1 MTEGRSIGHNEP
13 TLSLAPLDE
22 FLTIVRRDLEADDA
36 CILAPGE
43 QAPEG
48 GTVAERQLPGD
59 HRLIVRFDA
68 PPADLEARLRRLDML
83 VASFQTML
91 AAKLTAAAVT
101 RPSPARSLH
110 DELAALVTRAGAV
123 DALII
128 DARSPVV
135 WGAATEELT
144 DDEDRHE
151 GEAEVRP
158 IAPPVLVKPVAPP
171 SLAEAPLSFNDN
183 DPESSV
189 NDNEPESSNEAETP
203 SPAEMRERIHLVRT
217 SFPPT
222 GLRRIGERRSGV
234 GRIHVVP
241 DPEPS
246 ARDSVTERAIRE
258 VRALPEM
265 PTLHKGGHI
274 HHSVSEPEF
283 GYVARS
289 FAGIYVLVLV
299 FREPFDELRAKRA
312 TVHALPIIER
322 LVLALPPRDPVPTSG
337 AAALPRRRRRR

>member
-1 MTEGRSIGHNEP
+1 MGHNEP

-22 FLTIVRRDLEADDA
+22 FLTIVRRDLEAEDA

-43 QAPEG
+43 PAPEG
-48 GTVAERQLPGD
+48 GTTAERPLPGD
-59 HRLIVRFDA
+59 HKLLVRFDA
-68 PPADLEARLRRLDML
+68 PPADLDARLRRLDML

-91 AAKLTAAAVT
+91 AAKLTAAVVT

-123 DALII
+123 DALVI

-135 WGAATEELT
+135 WGAAAEELT
-144 DDEDRHE
+144 DDEDR
-151 GEAEVRP
+151 ASDAPSRP
-158 IAPPVLVKPVAPP
+158 MPPSLVKPLSGP
-171 SLAEAPLSFNDN
+171 SLVESPLSFSDA
-183 DPESSV
+183 PEASDEGS
-189 NDNEPESSNEAETP
+189 PETP
-203 SPAEMRERIHLVRT
+203 SPEELRERIHLVRT
-217 SFPPT
+217 SIPSP
-222 GLRRIGERRSGV
+222 GLRRISERRSGV

-246 ARDSVTERAIRE
+246 VRDSVSERAIRA

-265 PTLHKGGHI
+265 PTLHKGGQL
-274 HHSVSEPEF
+274 HHSVSEPDF

-289 FAGIYVLVLV
+289 FAGIYVLVVV
-299 FREPFDELRAKRA
+299 FRETYDELRAKRA

-337 AAALPRRRRRR
+337 AVALPRRRRRR

>member
-1 MTEGRSIGHNEP
+1 MAGALESVTEGGPIGHNEP

-22 FLTIVRRDLEADDA
+22 FLTIVRRDLEAEDA

-43 QAPEG
+43 EAPEG
-48 GTVAERQLPGD
+48 GTVAQRQLPGD
-59 HRLIVRFDA
+59 HRLLVRFDA
-68 PPADLEARLRRLDML
+68 PPTDLDAKLRRLDML

-91 AAKLTAAAVT
+91 TAKLTATSVT

-123 DALII
+123 DALVI

-135 WGAATEELT
+135 WGAAAEELA
-144 DDEDRHE
+144 EE
-151 GEAEVRP
+151 EAEDAR
-158 IAPPVLVKPVAPP
+158 PVAPP
-171 SLAEAPLSFNDN
+171 SLVKPLSPPSLVEAPLSFGD
-183 DPESSV
+183 ESS
-189 NDNEPESSNEAETP
+189 DESPSP
-203 SPAEMRERIHLVRT
+203 SPAELRERIHLVRT
-217 SFPPT
+217 SIPPM
-222 GLRRIGERRSGV
+222 GLRRITERKSGV
-234 GRIHVVP
+234 ARIHVVP

-246 ARDSVTERAIRE
+246 ARDSVSERAIRA

-274 HHSVSEPEF
+274 HHSESEPDF

-289 FAGIYVLVLV
+289 FAGIYVLVVV

-312 TVHALPIIER
+312 TLHALPIIER

-337 AAALPRRRRRR
+337 AVALARRRRRR

>member
-1 MTEGRSIGHNEP
+1 MSSGLERVTEGGSLGNNEP

-22 FLTIVRRDLEADDA
+22 FLSIVRSDLNAEDA
-36 CILAPGE
+36 CILAPDE

-48 GTVAERQLPGD
+48 GTVAERPLPGD
-59 HRLIVRFDA
+59 HRLLVRFDA
-68 PPADLEARLRRLDML
+68 PPADLDARLRRLDML
-83 VASFQTML
+83 VDSFQTML
-91 AAKLTAAAVT
+91 SAKLASAAVT

-123 DALII
+123 DALVI

-135 WGAATEELT
+135 WGAAAEEL
-144 DDEDRHE
+144 DEDRPE
-151 GEAEVRP
+151 EAQSRP
-158 IAPPVLVKPVAPP
+158 TAPP
-171 SLAEAPLSFNDN
+171 SLVKPISPPSLLKTLPSFGD
-183 DPESSV
+183 
-189 NDNEPESSNEAETP
+189 EPESSNEGGTAPP
-203 SPAEMRERIHLVRT
+203 SPNEMRERIHLVRT
-217 SFPPT
+217 SVPPT
-222 GLRRIGERRSGV
+222 GLRRKVERKSGV
-234 GRIHVVP
+234 ARIHVVP

-246 ARDSVTERAIRE
+246 ARDSVSERAIRE

-274 HHSVSEPEF
+274 HHSVSEPGF

-289 FAGIYVLVLV
+289 FAGIYVLVVV
-299 FREPFDELRAKRA
+299 FREAFDELRAKRA

-337 AAALPRRRRRR
+337 AVALSRRRRRR

>member
-1 MTEGRSIGHNEP
+1 MGHNEP

-22 FLTIVRRDLEADDA
+22 FLTIVRRDLEAEDA

-43 QAPEG
+43 QTPEG

-59 HRLIVRFDA
+59 HRLVVRFDA
-68 PPADLEARLRRLDML
+68 PPADLDARLRRLDML

-91 AAKLTAAAVT
+91 TAKLTSTTVT

-123 DALII
+123 DAVVI

-135 WGAATEELT
+135 WGAAAEDLTE
-144 DDEDRHE
+144 DEDRA
-151 GEAEVRP
+151 GEADPRP
-158 IAPPVLVKPVAPP
+158 PAPP
-171 SLAEAPLSFNDN
+171 SLVKPLSPPSLVEAPLSFND
-183 DPESSV
+183 
-189 NDNEPESSNEAETP
+189 EPESSDEGSSETP
-203 SPAEMRERIHLVRT
+203 SPAELRERIHLVRT
-217 SFPPT
+217 SFPPA
-222 GLRRIGERRSGV
+222 GLRRIGERKSGV
-234 GRIHVVP
+234 ARIHVVP

-246 ARDSVTERAIRE
+246 ARDSVSERAIRE

-274 HHSVSEPEF
+274 HHSVSEPDF

-289 FAGIYVLVLV
+289 FAGIYVLVVV
-299 FREPFDELRAKRA
+299 FREAFDELRAKRA

-337 AAALPRRRRRR
+337 AVALPRRRRRR

>member
-1 MTEGRSIGHNEP
+1 MGHNEP

-22 FLTIVRRDLEADDA
+22 FLTIVRRDLEAEDA

-48 GTVAERQLPGD
+48 GTVAERSLPGD
-59 HRLIVRFDA
+59 HRLVVRFEEA
-68 PPADLEARLRRLDML
+68 PPDLDARLRRLDML
-83 VASFQTML
+83 VDSFHSLLT
-91 AAKLTAAAVT
+91 AKLTSATLA

-123 DALII
+123 DALVI

-135 WGAATEELT
+135 WGAATEELGA
-144 DDEDRHE
+144 DDAPPK
-151 GEAEVRP
+151 GEAE
-158 IAPPVLVKPVAPP
+158 PPQAPP
-171 SLAEAPLSFNDN
+171 SLVKPLNPGPTLVEVEALSD
-183 DPESSV
+183 DDEEEEA
-189 NDNEPESSNEAETP
+189 EPERAGSSAPVTP
-203 SPAEMRERIHLVRT
+203 SPSELRERIHLVRT
-217 SFPPT
+217 DSAPT
-222 GLRRIGERRSGV
+222 GLRGKVERRSGV
-234 GRIHVVP
+234 ARIRVVP

-246 ARDSVTERAIRE
+246 ARDSVSERAIRA

-274 HHSVSEPEF
+274 HHSESEADF

-289 FAGIYVLVLV
+289 FAGIYVLVVV
-299 FREPFDELRAKRA
+299 FGEPFDELRAKRA
-312 TVHALPIIER
+312 TLHALPIIER

-337 AAALPRRRRRR
+337 AVALPRRRRRR

>member
-1 MTEGRSIGHNEP
+1 
-13 TLSLAPLDE
+13 LSLAPLDE
-22 FLTIVRRDLEADDA
+22 FLTIVRRDLEAEDA

-59 HRLIVRFDA
+59 HRLLVRFDA
-68 PPADLEARLRRLDML
+68 PPTDLDAKLRRLDML

-91 AAKLTAAAVT
+91 SAKLTATSGT

-123 DALII
+123 DALVI

-135 WGAATEELT
+135 WGAATEELAE
-144 DDEDRHE
+144 DEDRPE
-151 GEAEVRP
+151 EAR
-158 IAPPVLVKPVAPP
+158 AVAPP
-171 SLAEAPLSFNDN
+171 SLVKPLSPPTLVELPSFSD
-183 DPESSV
+183 
-189 NDNEPESSNEAETP
+189 EPQSSNESPSGAP
-203 SPAEMRERIHLVRT
+203 SPEELRERIHLVRA
-217 SFPPT
+217 SVPPM
-222 GLRRIGERRSGV
+222 GLRRIAERKSGV
-234 GRIHVVP
+234 ARIHVVP

-246 ARDSVTERAIRE
+246 ARDSVSERAIRA

-274 HHSVSEPEF
+274 HHSVSEPDF

-289 FAGIYVLVLV
+289 FAGIYVLVVV

-312 TVHALPIIER
+312 TLHALPIIER

-337 AAALPRRRRRR
+337 AVALSRRRRRR